1 MAKRPMSLTQDY
13 YDEYLAPERG
23 LKVLRFEKEDK
34 RQFWVELGAKDEK
47 GADVV
52 NGRLR
57 MQIDILPKK
66 EAELNV
72 VGEARAEPNI
82 NPFLPQPEGR
92 LEFSLNPFKMLNQ
105 LIGPALRRKI
115 YCWCCICILCA
126 LCVMMAPMIF
136 SNMISNMLTPG

>member
-1 MAKRPMSLTQDY
+1 M
-13 YDEYLAPERG
+13 
-23 LKVLRFEKEDK
+23 KVLRFEKEDK
-34 RQFWVELGAKDEK
+34 RQFWVELTGKDENGK
-47 GADVV
+47 TVV

-66 EAELNV
+66 EAEKNV
-72 VGEARAEPNI
+72 VGEARSEPNV

>member
-1 MAKRPMSLTQDY
+1 MSLTQDY
-13 YDEYLAPERG
+13 YDEYLKPIKG
-23 LKVLRFEKEDK
+23 MMPLQFEKDDK

-47 GADVV
+47 GQSVI

-92 LEFSLNPFKMLNQ
+92 LEFSLNPFKMLN
-105 LIGPALRRKI
+105 
-115 YCWCCICILCA
+115 
-126 LCVMMAPMIF
+126 
-136 SNMISNMLTPG
+136 